1 MRFEV
6 EFGGR
11 TRAIAIERTD
21 RPGRFRVSVDGV
33 PHVLDVAR
41 TSDFVLSVLTIADT
55 VPFLPAESHERVA
68 APSSN
73 PEPVT
78 LSREIGLTPLP
89 AAGQL
94 LVNLDGRTATVTV
107 NGRRTGHAAEAGAQV
122 HGEVAITAPMPGR
135 VVRLLAAPGDAV
147 NARQGI
153 VVVEA
158 MKMENELRAPRAGRV
173 KQVCAAPGTS
183 VEAGRILA
191 VIE

>member
-6 EFGGR
+6 EFAGL
-11 TRAIAIERTD
+11 TRIIAVERTD
-21 RPGRFRVSVDGV
+21 RPGRFRVTVDGI
-33 PHVLDVAR
+33 PHVLDVTR
-41 TSDFVLSVLTIADT
+41 TSDFVLSVLTSAAT
-55 VPFLPAESHERVA
+55 VPFSPAESHGLVA
-68 APSSN
+68 MPGST
-73 PEPVT
+73 PEPVPV
-78 LSREIGLTPLP
+78 SREISLTPLA

-107 NGRRTGHAAEAGAQV
+107 NGRRTGHAADASA
-122 HGEVAITAPMPGR
+122 HAAGEVAITAPMPGR
-135 VVRLLAAPGDAV
+135 VVRVLAAAGDAV

-158 MKMENELRAPRAGRV
+158 MKMENELRAPRAGRI
-173 KQVCAAPGTS
+173 KEICAAPGTS